1 MAIGSHAADVRHTDS
16 DGLRAFCTQVFVT
29 LGLSPADAAVS
40 ADVLVAADLRGIP
53 SHGVARL
60 RRYVNGLKSGLML
73 ARAESTVLT
82 ETQTSIVVD
91 AAGGMGPP
99 VSVRTMRTVMHK
111 AAEAGMALGTVRES
125 NHFGIAGYYAMLA
138 LEHDM
143 IGLAMSNTAALG
155 VPTFGAEAMFGTNPL
170 AFAAPADAER
180 AFVLDMSTTT
190 VSRGK
195 VEHCLR
201 QGKPLPLG
209 WAVDRTGEPTAD
221 AARVLD
227 DMQHRRGGGLLPLGG
242 AGELLSGYK
251 GYGLAVMV
259 DILCA
264 ALSGAPFG
272 PDIRDT
278 ATSSARVSHAF
289 AAIRV
294 SAFRDPDAFR
304 RDMDRMLGG
313 LRACRAAAGEPRVYF
328 AGLKEFER
336 ETQFRRD
343 GVPLLPETCRELAQ
357 VAAEQGVALPPGIE

>member
-1 MAIGSHAADVRHTDS
+1 MDNHAEDIRRIDS
-16 DGLRAFCTQVFVT
+16 DTLQAFCTRVFIG
-29 LGLSPADAAVS
+29 LGLSAAAAAVC

-60 RRYVNGLKSGLML
+60 RRYVNGLKTGLML
-73 ARAESTVLT
+73 PHAESTVLA
-82 ETQTSIVVD
+82 ETPTSIVVD

-99 VSVRTMRTVMHK
+99 VSVCTMRAVIRK
-111 AAEAGMALGTVRES
+111 AAEAGMAFGTVRES

-138 LEHDM
+138 LDHNM
-143 IGLAMSNTAALG
+143 IGLAMSDTAALG

-170 AFAAPADAER
+170 AFAAPADAEK

-201 QGKPLPLG
+201 QGTPLPLG
-209 WAVDRTGEPTAD
+209 WAVDRMGEPTTD

-242 AGELLSGYK
+242 AGELLGGYK

-264 ALSGAPFG
+264 VLSGAPFG

-294 SAFRDPDAFR
+294 SAFREPGAFR
-304 RDMDRMLGG
+304 RDMDRMLCG
-313 LRACRAAAGEPRVYF
+313 LRTSRPAAGEPRVYV
-328 AGLKEFER
+328 AGMKEFER
-336 ETQFRRD
+336 EAQCRQD
-343 GVPLLPETCRELAQ
+343 GVPLLPETCRQLAQ
-357 VAAEQGVALPPGIE
+357 IATEQGIAPPTGIG